1 MASTDILHPL
11 TDGMKSRT
19 PEQCLMAAVLEDAID
34 VYRHPRADR
43 RERMRE
49 TEAWFRS
56 DDRSWLFSFGRICET
71 LGLDPHA
78 IRASLEQE
86 RLGQMR
92 AA

>member
-1 MASTDILHPL
+1 
-11 TDGMKSRT
+11 
-19 PEQCLMAAVLEDAID
+19 MAAVLEDAMD
-34 VYRHPRADR
+34 VYRHLHAQTRSR
-43 RERMRE
+43 LIRE

-56 DDRSWLFSFGRICET
+56 DDRSWPFSFVRICET

-86 RLGQMR
+86 RLQQML